1 MCTKDRDDIENLSR
15 YEETHLRSAL
25 ISEGCIKAWS
35 WIHFPEFLWFSL
47 PTILWYHLKNRICRV
62 LKALYIVVSFLFFL
76 LTLITR
82 ARAVMFFRV
91 SSSLFFEKIPSATE
105 NDRGTRCVSSTIR
118 IFDNFELQVELQRDG
133 YL

>member
-1 MCTKDRDDIENLSR
+1 MFAKDRDDIENLSR

-25 ISEGCIKAWS
+25 ISEGCIKAWP

-62 LKALYIVVSFLFFL
+62 LKALYIVYCSFFSFFFTYL
-76 LTLITR
+76 NNTCCN
-82 ARAVMFFRV
+82 MFFCV
-91 SSSLFFEKIPSATE
+91 SSSLFFEKISSATE
-105 NDRGTRCVSSTIR
+105 NDRGTWCSTIR